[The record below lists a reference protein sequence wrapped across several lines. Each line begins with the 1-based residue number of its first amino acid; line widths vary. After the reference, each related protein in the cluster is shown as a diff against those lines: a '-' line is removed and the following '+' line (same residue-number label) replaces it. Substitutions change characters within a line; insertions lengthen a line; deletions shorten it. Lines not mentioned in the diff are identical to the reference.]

1 MDKGLAEQV
10 DERLLS
16 VNLTDAQPDY
26 IIMTANHRSQC
37 QPHLQM
43 EKCFPEKVMNIIMLK
58 NTCWPSLAPLNVV
71 VGETGDFWWVF
82 ESVIFIHVML
92 RPGLICWVCHQ
103 AYTQGLDAPS
113 WLYADDGENILCVT
127 MTELLIMILLQETF
141 HHTSVERNILQ
152 LEENVTN
159 GTFWYCRLLPES
171 GFWWSTLLIRES
183 MVCQM

>member
-1 MDKGLAEQV
+1 MDKGLAKQV

-16 VNLTDAQPDY
+16 VNPTDAQQDY
-26 IIMTANHRSQC
+26 IIMTANHWSPC

-58 NTCWPSLAPLNVV
+58 NICWPSLSLSSKCGGGKNRWLLMSLWDILSSLFMVCSGQVWFFGFKTPS
-71 VGETGDFWWVF
+71 GIHTG
-82 ESVIFIHVML
+82 
-92 RPGLICWVCHQ
+92 PGHTL
-103 AYTQGLDAPS
+103 

-127 MTELLIMILLQETF
+127 VTEIPIMIPLQEIL
-141 HHTSVERNILQ
+141 HHTSAERNILH

-171 GFWWSTLLIRES
+171 RFWWSRLLIR
-183 MVCQM
+183 